1 MSSCFRFLEQALGA
15 TCYLLDNR
23 HEVRPGNAAS
33 AVHQD
38 EAVAALAV
46 PIAAHAA
53 ASSSVAAVATNAAAA
68 SADTAAADLVTTQVA
83 STMKDVAF
91 GTRFVST

>member
-1 MSSCFRFLEQALGA
+1 
-15 TCYLLDNR
+15 
-23 HEVRPGNAAS
+23 
-33 AVHQD
+33 VHQD

-68 SADTAAADLVTTQVA
+68 AASAAAAAADLVTTQVA